1 MDALVYIIPWVLTS
15 VLVGVIVG
23 YLLKRGRGEAAAAS
37 AVERA
42 EQERRATLQ
51 VLVEVLKSIEQ
62 VNGDVETHNSEIRHT
77 ADQVGSM
84 KVSGDMVTVQQVLLE
99 HMKALAAANKRLQND
114 LICSRYHIEEQARQ
128 IDQIRREAYTDALA
142 EVANRKAFDEKLQM
156 LLAAWHRHRQPFVL
170 LLADMDHLK
179 RINDAHGHRAGD
191 LVIRRLG
198 TILREAVREGDFVA
212 RYGGD
217 EFAILL
223 PNTVLPDGVNLAE
236 AIRGRIADQS
246 SQVTLRGEEVAMS
259 LSIGVAAV
267 ADGDDAGSLI
277 QRADT
282 ALYRAKNLGRNQV
295 QMEPSSSK
303 GRFYGDSMA
312 ANDLG
317 DGQKQVSKTECASAA
332 EAPVGVVLDSTPTE
346 PVPDVATTHAS

>member
-15 VLVGVIVG
+15 VLIGVMVG
-23 YLLKRGRGEAAAAS
+23 YFLRRGANEATAAS
-37 AVERA
+37 ALERA

-51 VLVEVLKSIEQ
+51 VLVEVLKSIERM
-62 VNGDVETHNSEIRHT
+62 NGDVETHNSEIRQT

-84 KVSGDMVTVQQVLLE
+84 KVSGEMVSVQQVLLE
-99 HMKALAAANKRLQND
+99 HMKALAASNKRLQND
-114 LICSRYHIEEQARQ
+114 LICSRYHMEEQARQ

-142 EVANRKAFDEKLQM
+142 QVANRKAFDEKLQM
-156 LLAAWHRHRQPFVL
+156 LLAAWNRHRQPFVL

-179 RINDAHGHRAGD
+179 RINDSHGHRAGD
-191 LVIRRLG
+191 LVIQKLG
-198 TILREAVREGDFVA
+198 TMLREAVREGDFVA

-223 PNTVLPDGVNLAE
+223 PNTVLPDGINLAE
-236 AIRGRIADQS
+236 AIRGKIADQS
-246 SQVTLRGEEVAMS
+246 SKVTIRGEEVAMS

-267 ADGDDAGSLI
+267 ADGDDASSLI

-295 QMEPSSSK
+295 QAETPGGV
-303 GRFYGDSMA
+303 GRAPNGADATTDPAVGRHEVSTRQGA
-312 ANDLG
+312 S
-317 DGQKQVSKTECASAA
+317 DGQSSAA
-332 EAPVGVVLDSTPTE
+332 VAENPTPAET
-346 PVPDVATTHAS
+346 DHAMATAWVS

>member
-1 MDALVYIIPWVLTS
+1 MDALVYIIPWVLAS

-23 YLLKRGRGEAAAAS
+23 YFLKRGRGETAAATAL
-37 AVERA
+37 ERA

-62 VNGDVETHNSEIRHT
+62 INGDVETHNSEIRQT

-84 KVSGDMVTVQQVLLE
+84 KVTGEMVTVQQVLLE
-99 HMKALAAANKRLQND
+99 HMKALAASNKRLQND
-114 LICSRYHIEEQARQ
+114 LICSRYHMEEQARQ

-142 EVANRKAFDEKLQM
+142 QVANRKAFDEKLHM
-156 LLAAWHRHRQPFVL
+156 LLAAWNRHRQPFVL

-179 RINDAHGHRAGD
+179 RINDSHGHRAGD
-191 LVIRRLG
+191 LVIQKLG
-198 TILREAVREGDFVA
+198 AMLRQAVREGDFVA

-223 PNTVLPDGVNLAE
+223 PNTVLPDGINLAE
-236 AIRGRIADQS
+236 AIRGKIADQS
-246 SQVTLRGEEVAMS
+246 SQVTFRGEEVAMS

-282 ALYRAKNLGRNQV
+282 ALYRSKNLGRNQV
-295 QMEPSSSK
+295 QAEPPGVA
-303 GRFYGDSMA
+303 GRL
-312 ANDLG
+312 ANGCPAGVESDVG
-317 DGQKQVSKTECASAA
+317 PHQVSKEPCASAA
-332 EAPVGVVLDSTPTE
+332 ELSVGVVPNLAPAQ
-346 PVPDVATTHAS
+346 PVRTVATAEV